1 MQEEVIG
8 EVMAGRDALAI
19 LPTGGGKS
27 VCFQVP
33 TLAMD
38 GLCLVVTPLVALMED
53 QLSQLAAKGI
63 PAASLHAGLSHAE
76 IRKVLHDAVHGV
88 YKFLYLA
95 PERLETSAFR
105 EAIPWLPLCLVAV
118 DEAHCISQ
126 WGHDFRPS
134 YLRISSLR
142 RQRADVP
149 ILALTAS
156 ATDRVR
162 DEVVLKLGLRS
173 PRILRQ
179 SFERP
184 NLSYRVLRVDSRSAA
199 LVGILRKVA
208 GPAIVYCKT
217 RRKTVEYAGLLQR
230 AGLEATFYHAGLDR
244 DLRRERQE
252 AWIGNRTRIMVAT
265 NAFGMGIDKP
275 DVRVVAHTEPPDCL
289 ENYYQEAGRGGRDGK
304 PAMAVMLCRP
314 GDTEELAGL
323 PEVRYPPLTVIRS
336 VYQALANYLQ
346 LPSGLGEDHSYP
358 LDIRELSERFRL
370 TVAEILHSMQ
380 AMQQEGILDFQEQL
394 FRPSTVHFLTDRSL
408 LESYAEVH
416 PRWEPIMQALLRSYA
431 GIYDGP
437 VPVSERQL
445 SRIIR
450 CDESSTRQALQAL
463 HSLGVIAYRPQ
474 SERPH
479 VRFLQNRVRAEDLY
493 IDMAA
498 YLERK
503 RNFSDRVAAMTD
515 YLAAD
520 DCRASRMGRYF
531 GDADVRPCGVCD
543 NCRSSSAPKADMNA
557 LEGITLEIR
566 SALARS
572 AMSPSDLAARF
583 EGREDWLRKAV
594 EGLRREG
601 KLSLDEM
608 GRLVWKG

>member
-53 QLSQLAAKGI
+53 QLTQLAAKDI
-63 PAASLHAGLSHAE
+63 PAASLHAGLSPTE
-76 IRKVLHDAVHGV
+76 IRKVLHDAVHGA

-95 PERLETSAFR
+95 PERLDTSTFR
-105 EAIPWLPLCLVAV
+105 EALPWLPLCLVAV

-134 YLRISSLR
+134 YLRISYLR
-142 RQRADVP
+142 RLRANVP

-162 DEVVLKLGLRS
+162 DEVVEKLALRN

-184 NLSYRVLRVDSRSAA
+184 NLSYRVLRAESRSAA
-199 LVGILRKVA
+199 LVGILRKAA
-208 GPAIVYCKT
+208 GTAIVYCKT
-217 RRKTVEYAGLLQR
+217 RRKTVEYAELLQR
-230 AGLEATFYHAGLDR
+230 AGLEATFYHAGLER

-252 AWIGNRTRIMVAT
+252 AWIGNRTRVIVAT

-275 DVRVVAHTEPPDCL
+275 DVRVVVHTEPPDCL
-289 ENYYQEAGRGGRDGK
+289 ENYYQEAGRAGRDGK

-314 GDTEELAGL
+314 GDAEALAGL
-323 PEVRYPPLTVIRS
+323 PEVRYPPLAVIRA

-346 LPSGLGEDHSYP
+346 LPSGLGEDRTYP

-370 TVAEILHSMQ
+370 TVVEILHSLQ

-394 FRPSTVHFLTDRSL
+394 FRPSTVHFVSDRSQ
-408 LESYAEVH
+408 LETYAEAH
-416 PRWEPIMQALLRSYA
+416 PRWEPFMKALLRSYA

-445 SRIIR
+445 ARTIR
-450 CDESSTRQALQAL
+450 CEESYARKALLAL
-463 HSLGVIAYRPQ
+463 HGLGVIAYRPQ
-474 SERPH
+474 SEKPH

-503 RNFSDRVAAMTD
+503 RNFSDRVAAMTA

-520 DCRASRMGRYF
+520 DCRASRIGRYF
-531 GDADVRPCGVCD
+531 GDAGVRPCGVCD
-543 NCRSSSAPKADMNA
+543 NCRSLTAPVADANA
-557 LEGITLEIR
+557 LEEMAVEIR
-566 SALARS
+566 SALANA
-572 AMSPSDLAARF
+572 AMSPRDLAARF
-583 EGREDWLRKAV
+583 EGREERLRSAV
-594 EGLRREG
+594 EGLRKEG
-601 KLSLDEM
+601 KLSMDED